1 MCPSFGSGLGQVGSG
16 VSGGEGGGCC
26 EDPIGVMGGTGLD
39 KNRVDFKIATPT
51 SQILDLY
58 IFPSF

>member
-1 MCPSFGSGLGQVGSG
+1 M
-16 VSGGEGGGCC
+16 GGEGGGCY